1 MKFEDAVK
9 KSIKSFMNG
18 KIPTATNE
26 LGEEGIFHT
35 PDYFDE
41 LEKNM
46 LGEDKKKETA
56 DAEA

>member
-18 KIPTATNE
+18 KIPIATNE